1 MNAVILARVSFFFG
15 ASDSPSGSRPEA
27 RTCCAVLRHP
37 RASALLGASKRG
49 DPAQDSSKTR
59 KCLSLRRFSRWI
71 PNPRCGLKAA
81 RALRMTMNGA
91 IHPRPAAGSRN
102 ASRRAQRKGSRGRQG
117 KTLALPAFP
126 QKRGS
131 AKLSRTHQSRSAYDA
146 PTSAPLTCNIMR
158 TSELPARPLH
168 GPRFPSMI
176 LIAALKTC
184 SASRLVVS
192 MTTAPAAAVSGAI
205 SRALSRASRARM
217 SSRTVS

>member
-1 MNAVILARVSFFFG
+1 MRPATRVPRAGRRARG
-15 ASDSPSGSRPEA
+15 
-27 RTCCAVLRHP
+27 CCAVHRHP
-37 RASALLGASKRG
+37 RRRSPSCDAPSGIQRNERRRLETLL
-49 DPAQDSSKTR
+49 
-59 KCLSLRRFSRWI
+59 CLRQVSRWI

-102 ASRRAQRKGSRGRQG
+102 ASRRAQRKGSRERQG